1 MSDPLLGLAE
11 LRKVTVDVDGVPV
24 IVREY
29 SAFERIAF
37 DSNEDKTDG
46 VAALIA
52 ACILNEDGSRRFTDE
67 EAKKIASGSTRVVA
81 KLVNEI
87 HKISGFGKKH

>member
-1 MSDPLLGLAE
+1 LSDPLLGLAE
-11 LRKVTVDVDGVPV
+11 LRRVTVDVDGVPV
-24 IVREY
+24 VVREY
-29 SAFERIAF
+29 SAFERITF
-37 DSNEDKTDG
+37 DSTEDKTEA
-46 VAALIA
+46 VAFIIG

-81 KLVNEI
+81 RLVNEI